1 MRVAIVSRIFTPE
14 PSAASF
20 MLDAI
25 ATALAEA
32 GHDVRVVTTRP
43 PRGSTAQRRSD
54 LSVKRAP
61 VLRDSRGYVR
71 GYLPY
76 LSFDVPL
83 LFRLIFGRRE
93 DLYIV
98 EPPPTTG
105 AVMRLAAAVLRRPYV
120 YDAADV
126 WSDAARQTT
135 RSTAVLAMLQRLE
148 TFAWRG
154 AAHKFTISAGVVR
167 RMAELGDSTPT
178 TVLGFG
184 VDERTFR
191 FLPAQKVGTPYI
203 VYAGSYSEWH
213 GAGVFVDALALLRPE
228 HPNLRLVFVGNG
240 SDRATIEAR
249 VTATGVSG
257 VEFRDTVG
265 GVELNDMLCD
275 AELSVASL
283 KPGAGYDYAFTTKV
297 YASLAAGC
305 PVLFTGV
312 GPTVD
317 FIRSGLEEQPVGVA
331 VDYSAEAV
339 AAGVRGLLSQP
350 LPPGSR
356 HLLGEWARHR
366 FALSAIARRAVA
378 VAEELV
384 VT

>member
-25 ATALAEA
+25 ATAFVDA
-32 GHDVRVVTTRP
+32 GHEVRVITTRA
-43 PRGSTAQRRSD
+43 PRGTSAEPRAGM
-54 LSVKRAP
+54 SVRRAP

-83 LFRLIFGRRE
+83 FFRLIFGKRQ

-105 AVMRLAAAVLRRPYV
+105 AVMRLAAAILRRPYL

-135 RSTAVLAMLQRLE
+135 NSAAVLAILQRME
-148 TFAWRG
+148 VFAWRG
-154 AAHKFTISAGVVR
+154 ASHKFTISAGVAQ
-167 RMAELGDSTPT
+167 RMRELGDSSPT

-191 FLPAQKVGTPYI
+191 FLPAEKPESPYI

-213 GAGVFVDALALLRPE
+213 GADIFVDALAQMRLE
-228 HPNLRLVFVGNG
+228 HPDLRLLFVGNG
-240 SDRATIEAR
+240 SDRAAIDARIEAIGMSGIEFR
-249 VTATGVSG
+249 EAVSG
-257 VEFRDTVG
+257 A
-265 GVELNDMLCD
+265 ELNRILCN
-275 AELSVASL
+275 AQLSVASL

-305 PVLFTGV
+305 QVLFTGV
-312 GPTVD
+312 GPTAD
-317 FIRSGLEEQPVGVA
+317 FIDAGMREQPVGIA
-331 VDYSAEAV
+331 VDYSAESV
-339 AAGVRGLLSQP
+339 ASGLRALLSHP
-350 LPPGSR
+350 LPPETRSG
-356 HLLGEWARHR
+356 LGKWARTH
-366 FALSAIARRAVA
+366 FALSSIARRAVA
-378 VAEELV
+378 IAEKVAAS
-384 VT
+384 